1 MRDHKSILAWQEAHA
16 VARGVLKNSRTRW
29 KPYAS
34 ALFDQLQR
42 ASLPVQ
48 LNIAEGH
55 VFRRPR
61 RFPYHLEVAYAS
73 AVETGDL
80 LELAAEEGVL
90 PDPEANEMLERC
102 RRTQRL
108 LLGLTHSISDVE

>member
-1 MRDHKSILAWQEAHA
+1 
-16 VARGVLKNSRTRW
+16 
-29 KPYAS
+29 
-34 ALFDQLQR
+34 
-42 ASLPVQ
+42 
-48 LNIAEGH
+48 
-55 VFRRPR
+55 
-61 RFPYHLEVAYAS
+61 VAYAS

-90 PDPEANEMLERC
+90 PDGEANEMLERC